1 MLGATITGASMFPV
15 SIPPRQAEFLDHGK
29 KDWKTGVELVR
40 TCVDTYD
47 TKTYVHH
54 LSVPFVNGYTDHEN
68 HVGDSRPKLC
78 ISVSLQMV

>member
-54 LSVPFVNGYTDHEN
+54 LSVL
-68 HVGDSRPKLC
+68 S
-78 ISVSLQMV
+78 SMVILIMKIM